1 MSDNQNRTDIMNKDI
16 AVIFDFNGTCIFD
29 GSLHNRAWRTYVE
42 ELTLKEVS
50 DEDAA
55 NWIYGKTPKEILEH
69 FLGYELTE
77 NTVFQLS
84 EEKERIYRSLLVK
97 DELPLAPGLEDFLN
111 YLMLARIKRGIATT
125 ADQDNMNL
133 YFERYGLEKW
143 FRWKD
148 VILGTGNIPL
158 KPHPDLYLAALK
170 QLEMPPEKVLV
181 FEDSLAGVTAAAAAG
196 IKHIIAITGDS
207 KNEKLQ
213 NFPGVMAAVSNY
225 TELPSIEF

>member
-1 MSDNQNRTDIMNKDI
+1 MNRDI
-16 AVIFDFNGTCIFD
+16 AIIFDFNGTCIFD
-29 GSLHNRAWRTYVE
+29 GNLHNRAWQIYIE
-42 ELTLKEVS
+42 ELTLKDISTGEM
-50 DEDAA
+50 
-55 NWIYGKTPKEILEH
+55 NRWIMGKTPKEILEH

-84 EEKERIYRSLLVK
+84 EEKERIYRSLLIK
-97 DELPLAPGLEDFLN
+97 EDLPLAPGLEDFLN
-111 YLMLARIKRGIATT
+111 YLMLARVKRAIATT

-143 FRWKD
+143 FKWED

-170 QLEMPPEKVLV
+170 QLDMPPEKVLV
-181 FEDSLAGVTAAAAAG
+181 FEDSISGVTAAAAAG
-196 IKHIIAITGDS
+196 IRHIIAITGDS
-207 KNEKLQ
+207 KNEKLI
-213 NFPGVMAAVSNY
+213 NFPGVMAAVSNF

>member
-1 MSDNQNRTDIMNKDI
+1 MNRDI
-16 AVIFDFNGTCIFD
+16 AIIFDFNGTCIFD
-29 GSLHNRAWRTYVE
+29 GNLHNRAWQIYIE
-42 ELTLKEVS
+42 ELTLKDISTGEM
-50 DEDAA
+50 
-55 NWIYGKTPKEILEH
+55 NRWIMGKTPKEILEH

-84 EEKERIYRSLLVK
+84 EEKERIYRSLLIK
-97 DELPLAPGLEDFLN
+97 EDLPLAPGLEDFLN
-111 YLMLARIKRGIATT
+111 YLMLARVKRAIATT

-143 FRWKD
+143 FKWED

-170 QLEMPPEKVLV
+170 QLDMPPEKVLV
-181 FEDSLAGVTAAAAAG
+181 FEDSISGVTAAAAAG
-196 IKHIIAITGDS
+196 IRHIIAITGDS
-207 KNEKLQ
+207 KNEELI
-213 NFPGVMAAVSNY
+213 NFPGVMAAVSNF

>member
-1 MSDNQNRTDIMNKDI
+1 MNRDI
-16 AVIFDFNGTCIFD
+16 AIIFDFNGTCIFD
-29 GSLHNRAWRTYVE
+29 GNLHNRAWQIYIE
-42 ELTLKEVS
+42 ELTLKDISTGEM
-50 DEDAA
+50 
-55 NWIYGKTPKEILEH
+55 NRWIIGKTPKEILEH

-84 EEKERIYRSLLVK
+84 EEKERIYRSLLIK
-97 DELPLAPGLEDFLN
+97 EDLPLAPGLEDFLN
-111 YLMLARIKRGIATT
+111 YLMLARVKRAIATT

-143 FRWKD
+143 FKWED

-170 QLEMPPEKVLV
+170 QLDMPPEKVLV
-181 FEDSLAGVTAAAAAG
+181 FEDSISGVTAAAAAG
-196 IKHIIAITGDS
+196 IRHIIAITGDS
-207 KNEKLQ
+207 KNEELI
-213 NFPGVMAAVSNY
+213 NFPGVMAAVSNF

>member
-1 MSDNQNRTDIMNKDI
+1 MNRDI
-16 AVIFDFNGTCIFD
+16 AIIFDFNGTCIFD
-29 GSLHNRAWRTYVE
+29 GNLHNRAWQIYIE
-42 ELTLKEVS
+42 ELTLKDISTGEM
-50 DEDAA
+50 
-55 NWIYGKTPKEILEH
+55 NRWIMGKTPKEILEH

-84 EEKERIYRSLLVK
+84 EEKERIYRSLLIK
-97 DELPLAPGLEDFLN
+97 EDLPLAPGLEDFLN
-111 YLMLARIKRGIATT
+111 YLMLARVKKAIATT

-143 FRWKD
+143 FKWED

-170 QLEMPPEKVLV
+170 QLDMPPEKVLV
-181 FEDSLAGVTAAAAAG
+181 FEDSISGVTAAAAAG
-196 IKHIIAITGDS
+196 IRHIIAITGDS
-207 KNEKLQ
+207 KNEELI
-213 NFPGVMAAVSNY
+213 NFPGVMAAVSNF